1 MQGNSEKKG
10 VGQALK
16 KAFGKFWN
24 MSESGIIILFVV
36 YTFAVYL
43 RNHNFLSLPNVNSFL
58 RQGSYYFIAAIG
70 MTFVLIA
77 GGIDLSV
84 GSVLGWCGMICGI
97 SMVYWQW
104 PIWLCI
110 LFALL
115 NGAVMGFINGSLI
128 VKFRLPP
135 MIMTLGMM
143 YIGRGLCYVVT
154 NGYDIYPMPDA
165 FNALEQTSI
174 LNIPVIVYYA
184 VILCIIF
191 SFVLK
196 QTAFGR
202 KVFAIGGNR
211 DAAKLAGINVKRVTV
226 GVYTLSGLTAAL
238 MGILMDA
245 RLGGS
250 KPGQGDGY
258 EMYVIASCI
267 IGGCSTYGGMGTML
281 GSLIGAIFMNML
293 TNSMSLMRINANWQK
308 AVIGCVL
315 ILAVIWDDVKRTMA
329 EKRAAGLK

>member
-1 MQGNSEKKG
+1 
-10 VGQALK
+10 
-16 KAFGKFWN
+16 
-24 MSESGIIILFVV
+24 MSERGIIILFIV
-36 YTFAVYL
+36 YVFAVYL

-97 SMVYWQW
+97 SMVYWEW
-104 PIWLCI
+104 PIILCI
-110 LFALL
+110 LFAL
-115 NGAVMGFINGSLI
+115 INGVAMGMVNGLLI

-154 NGYDIYPMPDA
+154 NGYQIYPMPEA
-165 FNALEQTSI
+165 FCRLEQSY
-174 LNIPVIVYYA
+174 LFGIPVIVIYA
-184 VILCIIF
+184 VILCIFF

-196 QTAFGR
+196 QTSFGR
-202 KVFAIGGNR
+202 KVFAVGGNR
-211 DAAKLAGINVKRVTV
+211 DAAKLAGINVKRITV
-226 GVYTLSGLTAAL
+226 GVYTLSGTTAAL
-238 MGILMDA
+238 MGVLMCA
-245 RLGGS
+245 RLGGAQ
-250 KPGQGDGY
+250 PGQGDGY

-281 GSLIGAIFMNML
+281 GSLIGAIFMNTI

-315 ILAVIWDDVKRTMA
+315 ILAVIWDDLKRKMA
-329 EKRAAGLK
+329 EKRAAGMK

>member
-1 MQGNSEKKG
+1 MSDKKQEQGFAG
-10 VGQALK
+10 TIK
-16 KAFGKFWN
+16 KALSKFWN
-24 MSESGIIILFVV
+24 MPESGIIILFVV
-36 YTFAVYL
+36 YATAVYF
-43 RNHNFLSLPNVNSFL
+43 RNHNFLSKANMNSFL

-97 SMVYWQW
+97 AMVNWGW
-104 PIWLCI
+104 PIYLCI

-115 NGAVMGFINGSLI
+115 NGVVMGLVNGLLI
-128 VKFRLPP
+128 VRFKLPP

-154 NGYDIYPMPDA
+154 NGYQVYPMPET
-165 FNALEQTSI
+165 FTRLEQTSVFGVPI
-174 LNIPVIVYYA
+174 IVVYA
-184 VILCIIF
+184 VVLCIIF
-191 SFVLK
+191 SFVLT
-196 QTAFGR
+196 QTSFGR

-211 DAAKLAGINVKRVTV
+211 DAAKLAGINVKRVTI
-226 GVYTLSGLTAAL
+226 GVYALSGFTAAL

-245 RLGGS
+245 RLGGAQ
-250 KPGQGDGY
+250 PGQGDGY

-267 IGGCSTYGGMGTML
+267 IGGCSTYGGAGTML

-308 AVIGCVL
+308 TVIGCVL
-315 ILAVIWDDVKRTMA
+315 IIAVIWDDVKRQMA
-329 EKRAAGLK
+329 DRKAMGQK